1 MDNKKNKFLFVN
13 SSDFLLIRLIAFIG
27 QGITLGVTQYF
38 FNVTEFVIYTS
49 WAIAILLLMSVG
61 LAYYF
66 LNRGEKILTE
76 RQIFLFLCFD
86 ILQISLLIG
95 LNGGYTNPFIFI
107 ILAPIAIAASY
118 LTIERVLV
126 ILSLSLVCFAL
137 IFNFYIDLPVSVRP
151 EININYSLAIMISL
165 FISSIFLVFYLY
177 YFSMN
182 YKSTQTAYELASKQL
197 QNERELLKV
206 GGLAAAAVHEL
217 GTPLNTINLIVGDFD
232 QDLELKKKYGEDI
245 DTLKIEL
252 DRCKAILKELS
263 TNPES
268 KEISSEISNMS
279 LDAYVQ
285 SLCDQFANNYRSIDL
300 DYRSDEQSKAIN
312 IKITPEL
319 NIAMNNIIKNAISF
333 AEKEILLIAE
343 SEKQEYF
350 IKIRDDGPGFDKKFI
365 ANFGK
370 PFYSS
375 RPEKGVNMGLGLFIT
390 KQMIENLNG
399 KISVQNNNGAEVILT
414 WQI

>member
-1 MDNKKNKFLFVN
+1 LDNKKKLLFVN
-13 SSDFLLIRLIAFIG
+13 SSDFLFIRIIAFVG
-27 QGITLGVTQYF
+27 QAITLVISQYF
-38 FNVTEFVIYTS
+38 FEFSSTVTYLS
-49 WAIAILLLMSVG
+49 WLVALCLLMSLG
-61 LAYYF
+61 MSYY
-66 LNRGEKILTE
+66 LLKKGDKVLSEK
-76 RQIFLFLCFD
+76 QIFLFLCFD
-86 ILQISLLIG
+86 ILQISLLIA

-118 LTIERVLV
+118 LTIEKIMV
-126 ILSLSLVCFAL
+126 ILSLALVCFAL
-137 IFNFYIDLPVSVRP
+137 IFNFYLDLPLEVKP
-151 EININYSLAIMISL
+151 DININYSLGIMISL

-177 YFSMN
+177 YFSLN
-182 YKSTQTAYELASKQL
+182 YKSTQNAYELSREQL

-232 QDLELKKKYGEDI
+232 QDEQLKKKYNEDI
-245 DTLKIEL
+245 QTLKLEL
-252 DRCKAILKELS
+252 DRCKEILKDLS

-268 KEISSEISNMS
+268 KELTKEISNMS
-279 LDAYVQ
+279 LDAYAQ
-285 SLCDQFANNYRSIDL
+285 SLCEQFANNYQNIKL
-300 DYRSDEQSKAIN
+300 DYRSDEDSKNIN

-333 AEKEILLIAE
+333 ANHEILILVG
-343 SEKQEYF
+343 SEGANF
-350 IKIRDDGPGFDKKFI
+350 HIKIRDDGPGFDKKFI

-375 RPEKGVNMGLGLFIT
+375 RPETGVNMGLGLFIT

-399 KISVQNNNGAEVILT
+399 EILVQNNNGAEVTLT
-414 WQI
+414 WQK

>member
-1 MDNKKNKFLFVN
+1 MDTAKKFLFVN
-13 SSDFLLIRLIAFIG
+13 SSDFILIRLIAFAGQSITIG
-27 QGITLGVTQYF
+27 FSQYF
-38 FNVTEFVIYTS
+38 FDFLPQVAWLS
-49 WAIAILLLMSVG
+49 WGVALLLLLSVG
-61 LAYYF
+61 LAYYL
-66 LNRGEKILTE
+66 LNKGDKILTE
-76 RQIFLFLCFD
+76 KQIFLFLCFD
-86 ILQISLLIG
+86 ILQISILISF
-95 LNGGYTNPFIFI
+95 NGGYTKPFIFF

-118 LTIERVLV
+118 LTLERIIV
-126 ILSLSLVCFAL
+126 ILSLALVCFAL
-137 IFNFYIDLPVSVRP
+137 IFNFFIDLPEMVRP
-151 EININYSLAIMISL
+151 NISIQYSLGIMISL
-165 FISSIFLVFYLY
+165 FVSSIFLVFYLY
-177 YFSMN
+177 YFSLN
-182 YKSTQTAYELASKQL
+182 YKSTQKAYELASKQL
-197 QNERELLKV
+197 QDEKELLKV

-217 GTPLNTINLIVGDFD
+217 GTPLNTINLIIGDFD
-232 QDLELKKKYGEDI
+232 QDQQLQKKYGNDI
-245 DTLKIEL
+245 DTLKVEL

-268 KEISSEISNMS
+268 KEISNEISNMS

-285 SLCDQFANNYRSIDL
+285 SLSEQFRSNYRAIDI
-300 DYRSDEQSKAIN
+300 DYRSDDNSKNIN
-312 IKITPEL
+312 IQITPEL

-333 AEKEILLIAE
+333 AEKEILIISE
-343 SEKQEYF
+343 SEGSQYT

-399 KISVQNNNGAEVILT
+399 EILVQNNNGAEVTLL

>member
-1 MDNKKNKFLFVN
+1 M
-13 SSDFLLIRLIAFIG
+13 G
-27 QGITLGVTQYF
+27 QGIALGITQYYF
-38 FNVTEFVIYTS
+38 EVTEFVTYAS
-49 WAIAILLLMSVG
+49 WAVAMLLLISVG
-61 LAYYF
+61 LAYYL
-66 LNRGEKILTE
+66 LNRGDKILTE

-126 ILSLSLVCFAL
+126 ILSLSLVCYAL
-137 IFNFYIDLPVSVRP
+137 IFNFYIDLPLSVRP

-232 QDLELKKKYGEDI
+232 QDTELKKKYGEDI
-245 DTLKIEL
+245 QTLKIEL

-268 KEISSEISNMS
+268 KELSSEISNMS

-285 SLCDQFANNYRSIDL
+285 SLCDQFANNYQSIDL
-300 DYRSDEQSKAIN
+300 DYRSDEQSKSIN
-312 IKITPEL
+312 IQITPEL

-343 SEKQEYF
+343 STEKEYS

>member
-27 QGITLGVTQYF
+27 QGITLSVTQYF

-49 WAIAILLLMSVG
+49 WAIAILLLISVG
-61 LAYYF
+61 LAYYL

-343 SEKQEYF
+343 SEKQEYY

>member
-1 MDNKKNKFLFVN
+1 M
-13 SSDFLLIRLIAFIG
+13 
-27 QGITLGVTQYF
+27 
-38 FNVTEFVIYTS
+38 
-49 WAIAILLLMSVG
+49 
-61 LAYYF
+61 
-66 LNRGEKILTE
+66 
-76 RQIFLFLCFD
+76 
-86 ILQISLLIG
+86 
-95 LNGGYTNPFIFI
+95 
-107 ILAPIAIAASY
+107 APIAIAASY
-118 LTIERVLV
+118 LTIERILV

-137 IFNFYIDLPVSVRP
+137 IFNFYIELPLSVRP
-151 EININYSLAIMISL
+151 DININYSLAIMISL

-177 YFSMN
+177 YFSLN
-182 YKSTQTAYELASKQL
+182 YKSTQKAYELASKQL
-197 QNERELLKV
+197 QNEKELLKV

-217 GTPLNTINLIVGDFD
+217 GTPLNTINLIVDD
-232 QDLELKKKYGEDI
+232 LKKDQKLKDDYGKDI
-245 DTLKIEL
+245 KTLLLEL
-252 DRCKAILKELS
+252 DRCKEILKELS

-268 KEISSEISNMS
+268 KELSSEITNMS

-285 SLCDQFANNYRSIDL
+285 SLCDQFSNNYRAVKL
-300 DYRSDEQSKAIN
+300 DYRSDENSKNIN

-333 AEKEILLIAE
+333 AYRQILVI
-343 SEKQEYF
+343 SETSKNSYS

-399 KISVQNNNGAEVILT
+399 EILVQSNDGAEVTLT
-414 WQI
+414 WRI

>member
-1 MDNKKNKFLFVN
+1 MDTTKKFLFVN
-13 SSDFLLIRLIAFIG
+13 SSDFILIRLIAFAGQAITIG
-27 QGITLGVTQYF
+27 FSQYF
-38 FNVTEFVIYTS
+38 FDFSPEVIWLS
-49 WAIAILLLMSVG
+49 WGVALFLLLSVG
-61 LAYYF
+61 LAYYLF
-66 LNRGEKILTE
+66 KKGDKILSE
-76 RQIFLFLCFD
+76 KQIFLFLCFD
-86 ILQISLLIG
+86 ILQISILISF
-95 LNGGYTNPFIFI
+95 NGGYTNPFIFI

-118 LTIERVLV
+118 LTLERILV
-126 ILSLSLVCFAL
+126 ILSLALVSFAL
-137 IFNFYIDLPVSVRP
+137 IFNFFIDLPETVRP
-151 EININYSLAIMISL
+151 NISIYYSLGIMISL

-177 YFSMN
+177 YFSLN
-182 YKSTQTAYELASKQL
+182 YKSTQKAYELASKQL
-197 QNERELLKV
+197 QDEKELLKV

-232 QDLELKKKYGEDI
+232 QDRDLKKKYRDDI
-245 DTLKIEL
+245 DTLKVEL

-268 KEISSEISNMS
+268 KEISNEISNMS

-285 SLCDQFANNYRSIDL
+285 SLSEQFKSNYRVINI
-300 DYRSDEQSKAIN
+300 DYRSDDNSKNIN
-312 IKITPEL
+312 IQITPEL

-333 AEKEILLIAE
+333 AEKEILIISEAE
-343 SEKQEYF
+343 GGQYR
-350 IKIRDDGPGFDKKFI
+350 IKIRDDGPGFNKKFL

-399 KISVQNNNGAEVILT
+399 EILVQNNNGAEVTLL

>member
-1 MDNKKNKFLFVN
+1 V
-13 SSDFLLIRLIAFIG
+13 G
-27 QGITLGVTQYF
+27 QGIALGITQYYF
-38 FNVTEFVIYTS
+38 EVTEFVTYAS
-49 WAIAILLLMSVG
+49 WAVAMLLLISVG
-61 LAYYF
+61 LAYYL
-66 LNRGEKILTE
+66 LNRGDKILTE

-126 ILSLSLVCFAL
+126 ILSLSLVCYAL
-137 IFNFYIDLPVSVRP
+137 IFNFYIDLPLSVRP

-245 DTLKIEL
+245 QTLKIEL

-268 KEISSEISNMS
+268 KELSSEINNMS

-285 SLCDQFANNYRSIDL
+285 SLCDQFANNYQSIDL
-300 DYRSDEQSKAIN
+300 DYRSDEQSKSIN
-312 IKITPEL
+312 IQITPEL
-319 NIAMNNIIKNAISF
+319 NIAMNNIIKNSISF

-343 SEKQEYF
+343 STKKEYS

>member
-1 MDNKKNKFLFVN
+1 LDTTKKFLFVN
-13 SSDFLLIRLIAFIG
+13 SSDFILIRLIAFAGQAITIG
-27 QGITLGVTQYF
+27 FSQYF
-38 FNVTEFVIYTS
+38 FDFSPEVTWLS
-49 WAIAILLLMSVG
+49 WGVALFLLLSVG
-61 LAYYF
+61 LAYYLF
-66 LNRGEKILTE
+66 KKGDKILSE
-76 RQIFLFLCFD
+76 KQIFLFLCFD
-86 ILQISLLIG
+86 ILQISILISF
-95 LNGGYTNPFIFI
+95 NGGYTNPFIFI

-118 LTIERVLV
+118 LTLERILV
-126 ILSLSLVCFAL
+126 ILSLALVSFAL
-137 IFNFYIDLPVSVRP
+137 IFNFFIDLPETVRP
-151 EININYSLAIMISL
+151 NISIYYSLGIMISL

-177 YFSMN
+177 YFSLN
-182 YKSTQTAYELASKQL
+182 YKSTQKAYELASKQL
-197 QNERELLKV
+197 QDEKELLKV

-232 QDLELKKKYGEDI
+232 QDRDLKKKYRDDI
-245 DTLKIEL
+245 DTLKVEL

-268 KEISSEISNMS
+268 KEISNEISNMS

-285 SLCDQFANNYRSIDL
+285 SLSEQFKSNYRVINI
-300 DYRSDEQSKAIN
+300 DYRSDDNSKNIN
-312 IKITPEL
+312 IQITPEL

-333 AEKEILLIAE
+333 AEKEILII
-343 SEKQEYF
+343 SEVEGGQYR
-350 IKIRDDGPGFDKKFI
+350 IKIRDDGPGFNKKFL

-399 KISVQNNNGAEVILT
+399 EILVQNNNGAEVTLL

>member
-1 MDNKKNKFLFVN
+1 MDTTKKFLFVN
-13 SSDFLLIRLIAFIG
+13 SSDFILIRLIAFAGQAITIG
-27 QGITLGVTQYF
+27 FSQYF
-38 FNVTEFVIYTS
+38 FDFSPEVTWLS
-49 WAIAILLLMSVG
+49 WGVALFLLLSVG
-61 LAYYF
+61 LAYYLF
-66 LNRGEKILTE
+66 KKGDKILSE
-76 RQIFLFLCFD
+76 KQIFLFLCFD
-86 ILQISLLIG
+86 ILQISILISF
-95 LNGGYTNPFIFI
+95 NGGYTNPFIFI

-118 LTIERVLV
+118 LTLERILV
-126 ILSLSLVCFAL
+126 ILSLALVSFAL
-137 IFNFYIDLPVSVRP
+137 IFNFFIDLPESVRP
-151 EININYSLAIMISL
+151 NISIYYSLGIMISL

-177 YFSMN
+177 YFSLN
-182 YKSTQTAYELASKQL
+182 YKSTQKAYELASKQL
-197 QNERELLKV
+197 QDEKELLKV

-232 QDLELKKKYGEDI
+232 QDRDLKKKYRDDI
-245 DTLKIEL
+245 DTLKVEF

-268 KEISSEISNMS
+268 KEISNEISNMS

-285 SLCDQFANNYRSIDL
+285 SLSEQFKSNYRVINI
-300 DYRSDEQSKAIN
+300 DYRSDDNSKNIN
-312 IKITPEL
+312 IQITPEL

-333 AEKEILLIAE
+333 AEKEILIISEAE
-343 SEKQEYF
+343 GGQYR
-350 IKIRDDGPGFDKKFI
+350 IKIRDDGPGFNKKFL

-399 KISVQNNNGAEVILT
+399 EILVQNNNGAEVTLL

>member
-1 MDNKKNKFLFVN
+1 MDTTKKFLFVN
-13 SSDFLLIRLIAFIG
+13 SSDFILIRLIAFAGQATTIG
-27 QGITLGVTQYF
+27 FSQYF
-38 FNVTEFVIYTS
+38 FDFSPEVTWLS
-49 WAIAILLLMSVG
+49 WGVALFLLLSVG
-61 LAYYF
+61 LAYYLF
-66 LNRGEKILTE
+66 KKGDKILSE
-76 RQIFLFLCFD
+76 KQIFLFLCFD
-86 ILQISLLIG
+86 ILQISILISF
-95 LNGGYTNPFIFI
+95 NGGYTNPFIFI

-118 LTIERVLV
+118 LTLERILV
-126 ILSLSLVCFAL
+126 ILSLALVSFAL
-137 IFNFYIDLPVSVRP
+137 IFNFFIDLPETVRP
-151 EININYSLAIMISL
+151 NISIYYSLGIMISL

-177 YFSMN
+177 YFSLN
-182 YKSTQTAYELASKQL
+182 YKSTQKAYELASKQL
-197 QNERELLKV
+197 QDEKELLKV

-232 QDLELKKKYGEDI
+232 QDRDLKIKYRSDI
-245 DTLKIEL
+245 DTLKMEL

-268 KEISSEISNMS
+268 KEISNEISNMS

-285 SLCDQFANNYRSIDL
+285 SLSEQFKSNYRVINI
-300 DYRSDEQSKAIN
+300 DYRSDDNSKNIN
-312 IKITPEL
+312 IQITPEL

-333 AEKEILLIAE
+333 AEKEILII
-343 SEKQEYF
+343 SEVEGGQYR
-350 IKIRDDGPGFDKKFI
+350 IKIRDDGPGFNKKFL

-399 KISVQNNNGAEVILT
+399 EILVQNNNGAEVTLL

>member
-1 MDNKKNKFLFVN
+1 MDTTKKFLFVN
-13 SSDFLLIRLIAFIG
+13 SSDFILIRLIAFAGQAITIG
-27 QGITLGVTQYF
+27 FSQYF
-38 FNVTEFVIYTS
+38 FDFSPEVTWFS
-49 WAIAILLLMSVG
+49 WGVALFLLLSVG
-61 LAYYF
+61 LAYYLF
-66 LNRGEKILTE
+66 KKGDKILSE
-76 RQIFLFLCFD
+76 KQIFLFLCFD
-86 ILQISLLIG
+86 ILQISILISF
-95 LNGGYTNPFIFI
+95 NGGYTNPFIFM
-107 ILAPIAIAASY
+107 ILAPIASAASY
-118 LTIERVLV
+118 LTLERILV
-126 ILSLSLVCFAL
+126 ILSLALVSFAL
-137 IFNFYIDLPVSVRP
+137 IFNFFIDLPETVRP
-151 EININYSLAIMISL
+151 NISIYYSLGIMISL

-177 YFSMN
+177 YFSLN
-182 YKSTQTAYELASKQL
+182 YKSTQKAYELASKQL
-197 QNERELLKV
+197 QDEKELLKV

-232 QDLELKKKYGEDI
+232 QDRDLKKKYRDDI
-245 DTLKIEL
+245 DTLKVEL

-268 KEISSEISNMS
+268 KEISNEISNMS

-285 SLCDQFANNYRSIDL
+285 SLSEQFKSNYRVINI
-300 DYRSDEQSKAIN
+300 DYRSDDNSKNIN
-312 IKITPEL
+312 IQITPEL

-333 AEKEILLIAE
+333 AEKEILIISEAE
-343 SEKQEYF
+343 GGQYR
-350 IKIRDDGPGFDKKFI
+350 IKIRDDGPGFNKKFL

-399 KISVQNNNGAEVILT
+399 EILVQNNNGAEVTLL

>member
-1 MDNKKNKFLFVN
+1 MDTTKKFLFVN
-13 SSDFLLIRLIAFIG
+13 SSDFILIRLIAFAGQAITIG
-27 QGITLGVTQYF
+27 FSQYF
-38 FNVTEFVIYTS
+38 FDFSPEVTWLS
-49 WAIAILLLMSVG
+49 WGVALFLLLSVG
-61 LAYYF
+61 LAYYLF
-66 LNRGEKILTE
+66 KKGDKILSE
-76 RQIFLFLCFD
+76 KQIFLFLCFD
-86 ILQISLLIG
+86 ILQISILISF
-95 LNGGYTNPFIFI
+95 NGGYTNPFIFI

-118 LTIERVLV
+118 LTLERILV
-126 ILSLSLVCFAL
+126 ILSLALVSFAL
-137 IFNFYIDLPVSVRP
+137 IFNFFIDLPETVRP
-151 EININYSLAIMISL
+151 NISIYYSLGIMISL

-177 YFSMN
+177 YFSLN
-182 YKSTQTAYELASKQL
+182 YKSTQKAYELASKQL
-197 QNERELLKV
+197 QDEKELLKV

-232 QDLELKKKYGEDI
+232 QDEELKKKYRSDI
-245 DTLKIEL
+245 DTLKMEL

-268 KEISSEISNMS
+268 KEISNEISNMS

-285 SLCDQFANNYRSIDL
+285 SLSEQFKSNYRVINI
-300 DYRSDEQSKAIN
+300 DYRSDDNSKNIN
-312 IKITPEL
+312 IQITPEL

-333 AEKEILLIAE
+333 AEKEILIISEAE
-343 SEKQEYF
+343 GGQYR
-350 IKIRDDGPGFDKKFI
+350 IKIRDDGPGFNKKFL

-399 KISVQNNNGAEVILT
+399 EILVQNNNGAEVTLL

>member
-1 MDNKKNKFLFVN
+1 LDTTKKFLFVN
-13 SSDFLLIRLIAFIG
+13 SSDFILIRLIAFAGQAITIG
-27 QGITLGVTQYF
+27 FSQYF
-38 FNVTEFVIYTS
+38 FDFSPQVIWLS
-49 WAIAILLLMSVG
+49 WGVAFFLLLSVG
-61 LAYYF
+61 LAYYLF
-66 LNRGEKILTE
+66 KKGDKILSE
-76 RQIFLFLCFD
+76 KQIFLFLCFD
-86 ILQISLLIG
+86 ILQISILIAF
-95 LNGGYTNPFIFI
+95 NGGYTNPFIFI

-118 LTIERVLV
+118 LTLERILV

-137 IFNFYIDLPVSVRP
+137 IFNFFIDLPEIVRP
-151 EININYSLAIMISL
+151 NISIHYSLGIMISL

-177 YFSMN
+177 YFSLN
-182 YKSTQTAYELASKQL
+182 YKSTQKAYELASKQL
-197 QNERELLKV
+197 QDEKELLKV

-232 QDLELKKKYGEDI
+232 EDKDLKKKYSDDI
-245 DTLKIEL
+245 ETLKVEL

-268 KEISSEISNMS
+268 KEISNEISNMS

-285 SLCDQFANNYRSIDL
+285 SLSEQFKSNYRVINI
-300 DYRSDEQSKAIN
+300 DYRSDDNSKNIN
-312 IKITPEL
+312 IQITPEL

-333 AEKEILLIAE
+333 AEKEILIISEAE
-343 SEKQEYF
+343 GNQYR
-350 IKIRDDGPGFDKKFI
+350 IKIRDDGPGFNKKFI

-375 RPEKGVNMGLGLFIT
+375 RPEKGINMGLGLFIT

-399 KISVQNNNGAEVILT
+399 EILVQNNNGAEVTLL

>member
-1 MDNKKNKFLFVN
+1 MDTKKKFLFVN
-13 SSDFLLIRLIAFIG
+13 SSDFISIRLIAFAGQAITIG
-27 QGITLGVTQYF
+27 FSQYF
-38 FNVTEFVIYTS
+38 FNFDSDVS
-49 WAIAILLLMSVG
+49 WFSWGIALLLLFSVG
-61 LAYYF
+61 LAYYL
-66 LNRGEKILTE
+66 LNKKDKILTE
-76 RQIFLFLCFD
+76 KQIFLFLCFD
-86 ILQISLLIG
+86 ILQISTLIA

-118 LTIERVLV
+118 LTLERIII

-137 IFNFYIDLPVSVRP
+137 IFNFYIDLPESVRP
-151 EININYSLAIMISL
+151 DININYSLGIMISL

-177 YFSMN
+177 YFSLN

-217 GTPLNTINLIVGDFD
+217 GTPLNTISLIVGDFD
-232 QDLELKKKYGEDI
+232 QDKELQKKYREDI
-245 DTLKIEL
+245 ETFKIEL
-252 DRCKAILKELS
+252 DRCKGILKELS

-268 KEISSEISNMS
+268 QELSNEISNMS
-279 LDAYVQ
+279 LDAYTQ
-285 SLCDQFANNYRSIDL
+285 SLCEQFSGNYRSIKL
-300 DYRSDEQSKAIN
+300 DYRTDENSKDIN
-312 IKITPEL
+312 IQITPEL

-333 AEKEILLIAE
+333 ANREILVIAE
-343 SEKQEYF
+343 TKNDQYQ

-375 RPEKGVNMGLGLFIT
+375 RSEKGVNMGLGLFIT

-399 KISVQNNNGAEVILT
+399 EILVQNNNGAEVNLT
-414 WQI
+414 WKR

>member
-1 MDNKKNKFLFVN
+1 MDTAKKFLFVN
-13 SSDFLLIRLIAFIG
+13 SSDFILIRLIAFAGQAITIG
-27 QGITLGVTQYF
+27 FSQYLFDFSPQVIWLSWGVAF
-38 FNVTEFVIYTS
+38 F
-49 WAIAILLLMSVG
+49 LLLSVG
-61 LAYYF
+61 LAYYLF
-66 LNRGEKILTE
+66 KKGDKILSE
-76 RQIFLFLCFD
+76 KQIFLFLCFD
-86 ILQISLLIG
+86 ILQISILIAF
-95 LNGGYTNPFIFI
+95 NGGYTNPFIFI

-118 LTIERVLV
+118 LTLERILV

-137 IFNFYIDLPVSVRP
+137 IFNFFIDLPEIVRP
-151 EININYSLAIMISL
+151 NISIHYSLGIMISL

-177 YFSMN
+177 YFSLN
-182 YKSTQTAYELASKQL
+182 YKSTQKAYELASKQL
-197 QNERELLKV
+197 QDEKELLKV

-232 QDLELKKKYGEDI
+232 EDKDLKKKYSNDI
-245 DTLKIEL
+245 ETLKMEL

-268 KEISSEISNMS
+268 KEISNEISNMS

-285 SLCDQFANNYRSIDL
+285 SLSEQFKSNYRVINI
-300 DYRSDEQSKAIN
+300 DYRSDDNSKNIN
-312 IKITPEL
+312 IQITPEL

-333 AEKEILLIAE
+333 AEKEILIISEAE
-343 SEKQEYF
+343 GNQYR
-350 IKIRDDGPGFDKKFI
+350 IKIRDDGPGFNKKFI

-375 RPEKGVNMGLGLFIT
+375 RPEKGINMGLGLFIT

-399 KISVQNNNGAEVILT
+399 EILVQNNNGAEVTLL

>member
-1 MDNKKNKFLFVN
+1 MDNQKNSLFVN
-13 SSDFLLIRLIAFIG
+13 SSDFLIIRAIAFGG
-27 QGITLGVTQYF
+27 QATTLSITQYF
-38 FNVTEFVIYTS
+38 FEISKIVATASWTIAFVLMASI
-49 WAIAILLLMSVG
+49 ILG
-61 LAYYF
+61 FY
-66 LNRGEKILTE
+66 LNKGDKIISE
-76 RQIFLFLCFD
+76 RQVFLFLCFD
-86 ILQISLLIG
+86 IIQISSLIA

-118 LTIERVLV
+118 LTIERIII
-126 ILSLSLVCFAL
+126 ILSLALVCFAL
-137 IFNFYIDLPVSVRP
+137 IFNFYISLPLSVHP
-151 EININYSLAIMISL
+151 NINFTYSLAIMISL

-177 YFSMN
+177 YFSLN
-182 YKSTQTAYELASKQL
+182 YKNTQKAYELASKQL
-197 QNERELLKV
+197 QNEKELLKV

-217 GTPLNTINLIVGDFD
+217 GTPLNTINLIVGDFN
-232 QDLELKKKYGEDI
+232 QDKKLKDDYGKDI
-245 DTLKIEL
+245 KTLLLEL

-268 KEISSEISNMS
+268 KELSSEITNMS
-279 LDAYVQ
+279 LDAYTQ
-285 SLCDQFANNYRSIDL
+285 SLCEQFSNNYRAVNL
-300 DYRSDEQSKAIN
+300 DYRSDENSKNIN

-333 AEKEILLIAE
+333 AYKEILII
-343 SEKQEYF
+343 SETSTNTYS

-375 RPEKGVNMGLGLFIT
+375 RPEKGVNMGLGLYIT
-390 KQMIENLNG
+390 KQIIENLNG
-399 KISVQNNNGAEVILT
+399 EISVQSKNGAEVTLK

>member
-1 MDNKKNKFLFVN
+1 MDTTKKFLFVN
-13 SSDFLLIRLIAFIG
+13 SSDFILIRLIAFAGQAITIG
-27 QGITLGVTQYF
+27 FSQYF
-38 FNVTEFVIYTS
+38 FDFSPEVTWLS
-49 WAIAILLLMSVG
+49 WGVALFLLLSVG
-61 LAYYF
+61 LAYYLF
-66 LNRGEKILTE
+66 KKGDKILSE
-76 RQIFLFLCFD
+76 KQIFLFLCFD
-86 ILQISLLIG
+86 ILQISILISF
-95 LNGGYTNPFIFI
+95 NGGYTNPFIFI

-118 LTIERVLV
+118 LTLERILV
-126 ILSLSLVCFAL
+126 ILSLALVSFAL
-137 IFNFYIDLPVSVRP
+137 IFNFFIDLPETVRP
-151 EININYSLAIMISL
+151 NISIHYSLGIMISL

-177 YFSMN
+177 YFSLN
-182 YKSTQTAYELASKQL
+182 YKSTQKAYELASKQL
-197 QNERELLKV
+197 QDEKELLKV

-232 QDLELKKKYGEDI
+232 QDRDLKKKYRDDI
-245 DTLKIEL
+245 DTLKVEL

-268 KEISSEISNMS
+268 KEISNEISNMS

-285 SLCDQFANNYRSIDL
+285 SLSEQFKSNYRVINI
-300 DYRSDEQSKAIN
+300 DYRSDDNSKNIN
-312 IKITPEL
+312 IQITPEL

-333 AEKEILLIAE
+333 AEKEILIISEAE
-343 SEKQEYF
+343 GGQYR
-350 IKIRDDGPGFDKKFI
+350 IKIRDDGPGFNKKFL

-399 KISVQNNNGAEVILT
+399 EILVQNNNGAEVTLL

>member
-13 SSDFLLIRLIAFIG
+13 SSDFLLIRLIAFVG

-38 FNVTEFVIYTS
+38 FNVTDFVIYAS
-49 WAIAILLLMSVG
+49 WSIAILLLISVG
-61 LAYYF
+61 LAYYL

>member
-1 MDNKKNKFLFVN
+1 MDTTKKFLFVN
-13 SSDFLLIRLIAFIG
+13 SSDFILIRLIAFAGQAITIG
-27 QGITLGVTQYF
+27 FSQYF
-38 FNVTEFVIYTS
+38 FDFSPEVTWLS
-49 WAIAILLLMSVG
+49 WGVALFLLLSVG
-61 LAYYF
+61 LAYYLF
-66 LNRGEKILTE
+66 KKGDKILSE
-76 RQIFLFLCFD
+76 KQIFLFLCFD
-86 ILQISLLIG
+86 ILQISILISF
-95 LNGGYTNPFIFI
+95 NGGYTNPFIFI

-118 LTIERVLV
+118 LTLERILV
-126 ILSLSLVCFAL
+126 ILSLALVSFAL
-137 IFNFYIDLPVSVRP
+137 IFNFFIDLPESVRP
-151 EININYSLAIMISL
+151 NISIYYSLGIMISL

-177 YFSMN
+177 YFSLN
-182 YKSTQTAYELASKQL
+182 YKSTQKAYELASKQL
-197 QNERELLKV
+197 QDEKELLKV

-232 QDLELKKKYGEDI
+232 QDRDLEKKYRDDI
-245 DTLKIEL
+245 DTLKVEL

-268 KEISSEISNMS
+268 KEISNEISNMS

-285 SLCDQFANNYRSIDL
+285 SLSEQFKSNYRVINI
-300 DYRSDEQSKAIN
+300 DYRSDDNSKNIN
-312 IKITPEL
+312 IQITPEL

-333 AEKEILLIAE
+333 AEKEILIISEAE
-343 SEKQEYF
+343 GGQYR
-350 IKIRDDGPGFDKKFI
+350 IKIRDDGPGFNKKFL

-399 KISVQNNNGAEVILT
+399 EILVQNNNGAEVTLL

>member
-1 MDNKKNKFLFVN
+1 LDTTKKFLFVN
-13 SSDFLLIRLIAFIG
+13 SSDFILIRLIAFAGQAITIG
-27 QGITLGVTQYF
+27 FSQYF
-38 FNVTEFVIYTS
+38 FDFSPEVTWLS
-49 WAIAILLLMSVG
+49 WGVALFLLLSVG
-61 LAYYF
+61 LAYYLF
-66 LNRGEKILTE
+66 KKGDKILSE
-76 RQIFLFLCFD
+76 KQIFLFLCFD
-86 ILQISLLIG
+86 ILQISILISF
-95 LNGGYTNPFIFI
+95 NGGYTNPFIFI

-118 LTIERVLV
+118 LTLERILV
-126 ILSLSLVCFAL
+126 ILSLALVSFAM
-137 IFNFYIDLPVSVRP
+137 IFNFFIDLPETVRP
-151 EININYSLAIMISL
+151 NISIYYSLGIMISL

-177 YFSMN
+177 YFSLN
-182 YKSTQTAYELASKQL
+182 YKSTQKAYELASKQL
-197 QNERELLKV
+197 QDEKELLKV

-232 QDLELKKKYGEDI
+232 QDRDLKKKYRDDI
-245 DTLKIEL
+245 DTLKVEL

-268 KEISSEISNMS
+268 KEISNEISNMS

-285 SLCDQFANNYRSIDL
+285 SLSEQFKSNYRVINI
-300 DYRSDEQSKAIN
+300 DYRSDDNSKNIN
-312 IKITPEL
+312 IQITPEL

-333 AEKEILLIAE
+333 AEKEILIISEAE
-343 SEKQEYF
+343 GGQYR
-350 IKIRDDGPGFDKKFI
+350 IKIRDDGPGFNKKFL

-399 KISVQNNNGAEVILT
+399 EILVQNNNGAEVTLL

>member
-1 MDNKKNKFLFVN
+1 MDNQKNFLFVN
-13 SSDFLLIRLIAFIG
+13 SSDFLIIRAIAFGG
-27 QGITLGVTQYF
+27 QAATLSITQYF
-38 FNVTEFVIYTS
+38 FEISKIVATASWIIAFVLMASI
-49 WAIAILLLMSVG
+49 ILG
-61 LAYYF
+61 FY
-66 LNRGEKILTE
+66 LNKGDKIISEKQVFI
-76 RQIFLFLCFD
+76 FLCFD
-86 ILQISLLIG
+86 IIQISSLIA

-118 LTIERVLV
+118 LAIERIII
-126 ILSLSLVCFAL
+126 ILSLALVCFAL
-137 IFNFYIDLPVSVRP
+137 IFNFFIALPPSVHP
-151 EININYSLAIMISL
+151 NINFTYSLAIMISL

-177 YFSMN
+177 YFSLN
-182 YKSTQTAYELASKQL
+182 YKSTQKAYELASKQL
-197 QNERELLKV
+197 QNEKELLKV

-217 GTPLNTINLIVGDFD
+217 GTPLNTINLIVGDFN
-232 QDLELKKKYGEDI
+232 QDKNLKDDYGKDI
-245 DTLKIEL
+245 KTLLLEL

-268 KEISSEISNMS
+268 TELSSEITNMS
-279 LDAYVQ
+279 LDAYTQ
-285 SLCDQFANNYRSIDL
+285 SLCEQFSNNYRAVNL
-300 DYRSDEQSKAIN
+300 DYRSDENSKNIN

-333 AEKEILLIAE
+333 AYKEILII
-343 SEKQEYF
+343 SETSTNTYS

-399 KISVQNNNGAEVILT
+399 EISVQSNNGAEVTLT

>member
-1 MDNKKNKFLFVN
+1 LDTTKKFLFVN
-13 SSDFLLIRLIAFIG
+13 SSDFILIRLIAFAGQAITIG
-27 QGITLGVTQYF
+27 FSQYF
-38 FNVTEFVIYTS
+38 FDFSPEVTWFS
-49 WAIAILLLMSVG
+49 WGVALFLLLSVG
-61 LAYYF
+61 LAYYLF
-66 LNRGEKILTE
+66 KKGDKILSE
-76 RQIFLFLCFD
+76 KQIFLFLCFD
-86 ILQISLLIG
+86 ILQISILISF
-95 LNGGYTNPFIFI
+95 NGGYTNPFIFI

-118 LTIERVLV
+118 LTLERILV
-126 ILSLSLVCFAL
+126 ILSLALVSFAM
-137 IFNFYIDLPVSVRP
+137 IFNFFIDLPETVRP
-151 EININYSLAIMISL
+151 NISIYYSLGIMISL

-177 YFSMN
+177 YFSLN
-182 YKSTQTAYELASKQL
+182 YKSTQKAYELASKQL
-197 QNERELLKV
+197 QDEKELLKV

-232 QDLELKKKYGEDI
+232 QDRDLKKKYRDDI
-245 DTLKIEL
+245 DTLKVEL

-268 KEISSEISNMS
+268 KEISNEISNMS

-285 SLCDQFANNYRSIDL
+285 SLSEQFKSNYRVINI
-300 DYRSDEQSKAIN
+300 DYRSDDNSKNIN
-312 IKITPEL
+312 IQITPEL

-333 AEKEILLIAE
+333 AEKEILIISEAE
-343 SEKQEYF
+343 GGQYR
-350 IKIRDDGPGFDKKFI
+350 IKIRDDGPGFNKKFL

-399 KISVQNNNGAEVILT
+399 EILVQNNNGAEVTLL

>member
-1 MDNKKNKFLFVN
+1 M
-13 SSDFLLIRLIAFIG
+13 G
-27 QGITLGVTQYF
+27 QGIALGVTQYYF
-38 FNVTEFVIYTS
+38 EVTEFVTYAS
-49 WAIAILLLMSVG
+49 WAVAMLLLISVG
-61 LAYYF
+61 LAYYL
-66 LNRGEKILTE
+66 LNRGDKILTE

-95 LNGGYTNPFIFI
+95 LNGGHTNPFIFI

-118 LTIERVLV
+118 LMIERVLV
-126 ILSLSLVCFAL
+126 ILSLSLVCYAL
-137 IFNFYIDLPVSVRP
+137 IFNFYIALPLSVRP

-232 QDLELKKKYGEDI
+232 QDTELKKKYGEDI
-245 DTLKIEL
+245 QTLKIEL

-268 KEISSEISNMS
+268 KELSSEISNMS

-285 SLCDQFANNYRSIDL
+285 SLCDQFANNYQSIDL
-300 DYRSDEQSKAIN
+300 DYRSDEQSKSIN
-312 IKITPEL
+312 IQITPEL

-343 SEKQEYF
+343 STEKEYS

>member
-1 MDNKKNKFLFVN
+1 MDTTKKFLFVN
-13 SSDFLLIRLIAFIG
+13 SSDFILIRLIAFAGQAITIG
-27 QGITLGVTQYF
+27 FSQYF
-38 FNVTEFVIYTS
+38 FDFTPLVTWLS
-49 WAIAILLLMSVG
+49 WGVALFLLLSVG
-61 LAYYF
+61 LAYYLF
-66 LNRGEKILTE
+66 KKGDKILSE
-76 RQIFLFLCFD
+76 KQIFLFLCFD
-86 ILQISLLIG
+86 ILQISILIAF
-95 LNGGYTNPFIFI
+95 NGGYTNPFIFI

-118 LTIERVLV
+118 LTLERILV

-137 IFNFYIDLPVSVRP
+137 IFNFFIDLPEIVRP
-151 EININYSLAIMISL
+151 NISIHYSLGIMISL

-177 YFSMN
+177 YFSLN
-182 YKSTQTAYELASKQL
+182 YKSTQKAYELASKQL
-197 QNERELLKV
+197 QDEKELLKV

-232 QDLELKKKYGEDI
+232 EDKDLKKKYSDDI
-245 DTLKIEL
+245 ETLKVEL

-268 KEISSEISNMS
+268 KEISNEISNMS

-285 SLCDQFANNYRSIDL
+285 SLSEQFKSNYRVINI
-300 DYRSDEQSKAIN
+300 DYRSDDNSKNIN
-312 IKITPEL
+312 IQITPEL

-333 AEKEILLIAE
+333 AEKEILIISEAE
-343 SEKQEYF
+343 GNQYR
-350 IKIRDDGPGFDKKFI
+350 IKIRDDGPGFNKKFI

-375 RPEKGVNMGLGLFIT
+375 RPEKGINMGLGLFIT

-399 KISVQNNNGAEVILT
+399 EILVQNNNGAEVTLL

>member
-27 QGITLGVTQYF
+27 QGITLSVTQYF

-49 WAIAILLLMSVG
+49 WAIAILLLISVG
-61 LAYYF
+61 LAYYL

>member
-1 MDNKKNKFLFVN
+1 MDTAKKFLFVN
-13 SSDFLLIRLIAFIG
+13 SSDFILIRLIAFAGQAITIG
-27 QGITLGVTQYF
+27 FSQYF
-38 FNVTEFVIYTS
+38 FDFLPQVAWLS
-49 WAIAILLLMSVG
+49 WGVALLLLLSVG
-61 LAYYF
+61 LAYYL
-66 LNRGEKILTE
+66 LNKGDKILTE
-76 RQIFLFLCFD
+76 KQIFLFLCFD
-86 ILQISLLIG
+86 ILQISILISF
-95 LNGGYTNPFIFI
+95 NGGYTNPFIFI

-118 LTIERVLV
+118 LTLERIIV
-126 ILSLSLVCFAL
+126 ILSLALVCFAL
-137 IFNFYIDLPVSVRP
+137 IFNFFIDLPETVRP
-151 EININYSLAIMISL
+151 NISIQYSLGIMISL

-177 YFSMN
+177 YFSLN
-182 YKSTQTAYELASKQL
+182 YKSTQKAYELASKQL
-197 QNERELLKV
+197 QDEKELLKV

-217 GTPLNTINLIVGDFD
+217 GTPLNTINLIIGDFD
-232 QDLELKKKYGEDI
+232 QDQQLQKKYGNDI
-245 DTLKIEL
+245 DTLKVEL

-268 KEISSEISNMS
+268 KEISNEISNMS

-285 SLCDQFANNYRSIDL
+285 SLSEQFRSNYRAIDI
-300 DYRSDEQSKAIN
+300 DYRSDDNSKNIN
-312 IKITPEL
+312 IQITPEL

-333 AEKEILLIAE
+333 AEKEILIISE
-343 SEKQEYF
+343 SEGSQYT

-399 KISVQNNNGAEVILT
+399 EILVQNNNGAEVTLL

>member
-1 MDNKKNKFLFVN
+1 LDTTKKFLFVN
-13 SSDFLLIRLIAFIG
+13 SSDFILIRLIAFAGQAITIG
-27 QGITLGVTQYF
+27 FSQYF
-38 FNVTEFVIYTS
+38 FDFSPEVTWLS
-49 WAIAILLLMSVG
+49 WGVALFLLLSVG
-61 LAYYF
+61 LAYYLF
-66 LNRGEKILTE
+66 KKGDKILSE
-76 RQIFLFLCFD
+76 KQIFLFLCFD
-86 ILQISLLIG
+86 ILQISILISF
-95 LNGGYTNPFIFI
+95 NGGYTNPFIFI

-118 LTIERVLV
+118 LTLERILV
-126 ILSLSLVCFAL
+126 ILSLALVSFAL
-137 IFNFYIDLPVSVRP
+137 IFNFFIDLPESVRP
-151 EININYSLAIMISL
+151 NISIYYSLGIMISL

-177 YFSMN
+177 YFSLN
-182 YKSTQTAYELASKQL
+182 YKSTQKAYELASKQL
-197 QNERELLKV
+197 QDEKELLKV

-232 QDLELKKKYGEDI
+232 QDSDLKKKYRDDI
-245 DTLKIEL
+245 DTLKVEL

-268 KEISSEISNMS
+268 KEISNEISNMS

-285 SLCDQFANNYRSIDL
+285 SLSEQFKSNYRVINI
-300 DYRSDEQSKAIN
+300 DYRSDDNSKNIN
-312 IKITPEL
+312 IQITPEL

-333 AEKEILLIAE
+333 AEKEILIISEAE
-343 SEKQEYF
+343 GGQYR
-350 IKIRDDGPGFDKKFI
+350 IKIRDDGPGFNKKFL

-399 KISVQNNNGAEVILT
+399 EILVQNNNGAEVTLL